1 MLWVEVISVLL
12 GMVRPLIV
20 SVLKCTV
27 MVLAPANGTMRMV
40 VLRVVLG
47 LNAAVLFVL
56 AATTLVEGPIFH
68 DVEFP
73 PCFTYTPVQLVIVLL
88 GNPVGLMVIVNLHSF
103 WLKLTGRRLWL
114 RLFTFV
120 ISPESKVM
128 KSLVMSGIDTVLL
141 L

>member
-12 GMVRPLIV
+12 GTVRPLIV

-27 MVLAPANGTMRMV
+27 MVLTPANGTMRMV

-88 GNPVGLMVIVNLHSF
+88 GNPVGLMVIVSLHSF
-103 WLKLTGRRLWL
+103 WLKLTGRLWL

-128 KSLVMSGIDTVLL
+128 KSLLMLGIDTVLL

>member
-12 GMVRPLIV
+12 GTVRPLIV

-27 MVLAPANGTMRMV
+27 IVLAPANGTMRMV

-88 GNPVGLMVIVNLHSF
+88 GNPVGLMVIVSLHNF
-103 WLKLTGRRLWL
+103 WLKLTGRLWL

-128 KSLVMSGIDTVLL
+128 KSLLMLGIDTVLL

>member
-27 MVLAPANGTMRMV
+27 IVLAPANGTMRMV

-88 GNPVGLMVIVNLHSF
+88 GNPVGLMVIVSLHNF
-103 WLKLTGRRLWL
+103 WLKLTGRLWL

>member
-12 GMVRPLIV
+12 GTVRPFIV

-27 MVLAPANGTMRMV
+27 MVLTPANGTMRMV

-88 GNPVGLMVIVNLHSF
+88 GNPVGLMVIVSLHSF
-103 WLKLTGRRLWL
+103 WLKLTGRLWL

-128 KSLVMSGIDTVLL
+128 KSLLMLGIDTVLL

>member
-12 GMVRPLIV
+12 GTVRPLIV

-40 VLRVVLG
+40 VLRVVFG

-88 GNPVGLMVIVNLHSF
+88 GNPVGLMVIVSLHNF
-103 WLKLTGRRLWL
+103 WLKLTGRLWL

-128 KSLVMSGIDTVLL
+128 KSLLMLGIDTVLL

>member
-12 GMVRPLIV
+12 GTVRPFIV
-20 SVLKCTV
+20 NVLKCTV

-103 WLKLTGRRLWL
+103 WLKLTGRLWL

-128 KSLVMSGIDTVLL
+128 KSLLMSGIDTVLL

>member
-1 MLWVEVISVLL
+1 VDVISVLL
-12 GMVRPLIV
+12 FTIRPPTV

-27 MVLAPANGTMRMV
+27 IVLAPANGTMRMV

-103 WLKLTGRRLWL
+103 WLKLTGRLWL

>member
-12 GMVRPLIV
+12 GTVRPLIV

-27 MVLAPANGTMRMV
+27 MVLTPANGTMRMA

-56 AATTLVEGPIFH
+56 AATTLVEGPIFY

-88 GNPVGLMVIVNLHSF
+88 GNPVGLMVIVSLHNF
-103 WLKLTGRRLWL
+103 
-114 RLFTFV
+114 
-120 ISPESKVM
+120 
-128 KSLVMSGIDTVLL
+128 
-141 L
+141 

>member
-1 MLWVEVISVLL
+1 
-12 GMVRPLIV
+12 
-20 SVLKCTV
+20 
-27 MVLAPANGTMRMV
+27 MRMV

-103 WLKLTGRRLWL
+103 WLKLTGRLWL

-128 KSLVMSGIDTVLL
+128 KSLLMLGIDTVLL

>member
-12 GMVRPLIV
+12 GTVRPLIV

-27 MVLAPANGTMRMV
+27 MVLTPANGTMRMV

-88 GNPVGLMVIVNLHSF
+88 GNMVMPEIVLGLGHYRHVESCEGGWYRARWVHAIIVQLD
-103 WLKLTGRRLWL
+103 K
-114 RLFTFV
+114 
-120 ISPESKVM
+120 ESVKPRYHP
-128 KSLVMSGIDTVLL
+128 GQEI
-141 L
+141 

>member
-27 MVLAPANGTMRMV
+27 IVLAPANGTMRMV
-40 VLRVVLG
+40 VLRAVLG

-103 WLKLTGRRLWL
+103 LAEAQPEEDCGSGYLHLLYLRNRR
-114 RLFTFV
+114 
-120 ISPESKVM
+120 S
-128 KSLVMSGIDTVLL
+128 
-141 L
+141 

>member
-12 GMVRPLIV
+12 GTVRPLIV

-40 VLRVVLG
+40 VLRVVFG

-56 AATTLVEGPIFH
+56 AATTLVAGPIFH

-88 GNPVGLMVIVNLHSF
+88 GNPVGLMVIVSLHNF
-103 WLKLTGRRLWL
+103 WLKLTGRLWL

-128 KSLVMSGIDTVLL
+128 KSLLMSGIDTVLL

>member
-40 VLRVVLG
+40 VLRVVFG

-103 WLKLTGRRLWL
+103 WLKLTGRLWL

-128 KSLVMSGIDTVLL
+128 KSLLMLGIDTVLL

>member
-12 GMVRPLIV
+12 GTVRPLIV

-40 VLRVVLG
+40 VLSVVFG

-88 GNPVGLMVIVNLHSF
+88 GNPVGLMVIVSLHNF
-103 WLKLTGRRLWL
+103 WLKLTGRLWL

-128 KSLVMSGIDTVLL
+128 KSLLMSGIDTVLL

>member
-27 MVLAPANGTMRMV
+27 IVLAPANGTMRMV

-88 GNPVGLMVIVNLHSF
+88 GNPVGLMVIVSLHNF
-103 WLKLTGRRLWL
+103 WLKLTGRLWL

-128 KSLVMSGIDTVLL
+128 KSLLMSGIDTVLL

>member
-1 MLWVEVISVLL
+1 MLLAGTLIPMALNCIFHRIAFPSFSCTLWVEVISVLL
-12 GMVRPLIV
+12 GTVRPFIV

-40 VLRVVLG
+40 VLRVVFG

-73 PCFTYTPVQLVIVLL
+73 LALHIHPC
-88 GNPVGLMVIVNLHSF
+88 N
-103 WLKLTGRRLWL
+103 W
-114 RLFTFV
+114 
-120 ISPESKVM
+120 
-128 KSLVMSGIDTVLL
+128 
-141 L
+141 

>member
-27 MVLAPANGTMRMV
+27 IVLAPANGTMRMV
-40 VLRVVLG
+40 VLRAVLG

-88 GNPVGLMVIVNLHSF
+88 GNPVGLMVIVSLHNF
-103 WLKLTGRRLWL
+103 WLKLTGRLWL

-128 KSLVMSGIDTVLL
+128 KSLLMSGIDTVLL